1 MAFSS
6 TAPLPRIDAAAARR
20 LILAALPRRLRFCL
34 DGDLRISAAREALSS
49 EITSLVPEA
58 AALAATWC
66 ASAIAAGAD
75 PWCDPDLIAARNALV
90 SLLDWHAAA
99 ADLSAA
105 RALAD
110 LVTLTSCGGADAAA
124 AARLAL
130 PLWLEA
136 ETLPELSLQLSAMAE
151 AQTRIGLGRAA
162 RGDAEAERD
171 IHEQDAE
178 AVLFEAWT
186 GALEGALLA
195 LRAAAASV
203 VAAAAIL
210 SRGATSEALT
220 CSLLVRAL
228 TFFGERLTQPV
239 ADQAGERERR
249 RRREA
254 EAALAKSV
262 AEHRET
268 SRALSASR
276 EVVPTLSETAPIPAG
291 QVLVVAGVQETGTDR
306 GRSLTKGYEAIIG
319 RLVPLASVPDLRALR
334 SVLQFEFPYA
344 VETIDRLLTDLVG
357 RSHLLFRPTLLVGPP
372 GAGKSRL
379 VARVAHHLGV
389 GLWRVDATHDSGA
402 AIGGLDRR
410 WATAEPAHPAMAI
423 ARFGIANPLI
433 LVDELEKASTRRDYG
448 RLWDSLLP
456 LLEPE
461 TAAAYPD
468 PAFQT
473 AVNLSHVSWLAT
485 ANSTSLLPGPL
496 LDRFRVIEM
505 PGPTAAD
512 LEALLPSILAGI
524 AARRGIDP
532 RFLPALD
539 SAEIAITRRAWPGGS
554 IRHLTRLV
562 ETVVAALETVGPRH

>member
-90 SLLDWHAAA
+90 SLLDRHAAA

-210 SRGATSEALT
+210 SRGATSETLT

-276 EVVPTLSETAPIPAG
+276 EVVPTLSETAAIPAG
-291 QVLVVAGVQETGTDR
+291 QVLVVANVQETGTDR
-306 GRSLTKGYEAIIG
+306 GRSLSKGYEAIIG
-319 RLVPLASVPDLRALR
+319 RLVPLAPVPDLRALR

-379 VARVAHHLGV
+379 VARVSHHLGV

-539 SAEIAITRRAWPGGS
+539 SGEIAITRRAWPGGS
-554 IRHLTRLV
+554 IRRLTRMV
-562 ETVVAALETVGPRH
+562 ETIVAVRETMNLQH